1 MGTFH
6 DVTTSTIERGN
17 STLRGLD
24 TVKSLQRRLLV
35 TQAAS
40 GFDWVVFL
48 KRSPFQVVLL
58 LAKTCPGQSRR
69 GFAQIAN
76 EIIAEVEGQ
85 RVLARQQPPDTT
97 ATGDGS
103 RWRVNFSSIVRMKPD
118 K

>member
-6 DVTTSTIERGN
+6 EVTTPTIERGN

-35 TQAAS
+35 TRAAS
-40 GFDWVVFL
+40 GSGWAAVL
-48 KRSPFQVVLL
+48 KHSPFQVVLL
-58 LAKTCPGQSRR
+58 LAKTCPRQGRR
-69 GFAQIAN
+69 GLAQVAN

-103 RWRVNFSSIVRMKPD
+103 RWRVNFSPIARMEPD
-118 K
+118 E

>member
-24 TVKSLQRRLLV
+24 TVKSLQSRLLV

-40 GFDWVVFL
+40 GLGRVVFL
-48 KRSPFQVVLL
+48 KHSPFQVFLL
-58 LAKTCPGQSRR
+58 LAETCSGQSRR

-85 RVLARQQPPDTT
+85 RVLARQQPPDT
-97 ATGDGS
+97 AAGGELMS
-103 RWRVNFSSIVRMKPD
+103 PLSSGRSQTNEQIT
-118 K
+118 